1 MFNFDKKIKNIL
13 KKQKSTAQS
22 FLTTPVLKGMGGRT
36 TPLHPSRIHPPELI
50 KGGLGD
56 NKPNSMFNQKQLAM
70 GRKAEMEHTTNS
82 KIANEIAKD
91 HLTEF
96 PNYYTHL
103 ARMEKKLKKTN
114 RKDFHSQTTTPMMDY
129 PADYGVVGKT
139 IKMSPDEFIRRTQS
153 ETEQSRNMSQAEYEK
168 SFLGHDKS
176 YMDKLAQ
183 AIKSP
188 EPLVNMPYLETK
200 EGIQSEHEGRNRALA
215 ARMAGKKTIPVRVVE
230 TDRRYIQEKG
240 LRSQY
245 TRDEENKMFRDRE
258 QYWEAEG
265 EHPKE
270 PVQYS
275 YEEQVPK
282 TFPRSDVRWKDRKTV
297 PYWLLKQLNDKEQIE
312 AIELLQED
320 YKSTDLAKQYN
331 VYNPYIGKEYRSSVF
346 MTNEQMLNVL
356 KEYYNKTGKT
366 PKAKDIDEMDGVPS
380 HATYN
385 RRFGSFNNAL
395 ILAGLNINVD
405 IPTKKNVVERFEK
418 YGPVTSKKE
427 YKKEYKERP
436 ETIKKE
442 KEYYD
447 KYSQTEEYKKRHR
460 ENEEKRRQNN
470 PEYQKEYSK
479 YHKEYYIRPGVA
491 EGKLINSII
500 VSEGKRAIKETEK
513 EIVEEIIDE
522 EQVPSSLPRSDIIGQ
537 KIIPSWVEGPVKM
550 TNTESGKLM
559 FLGEPDFSADTVER
573 LSPESPGYED
583 AEDEMIEFYGYNE
596 NQANQYRKENIALS
610 NMQKRYYKDIK
621 EKIKS
626 GHIEN
631 VDDYRRVANPYS
643 RGGFKG
649 HSTIG
654 LNQNELNK
662 LGDEIVDETL
672 IPTESKLQPL
682 GHNFKE
688 TFPRI
693 AYQNL
698 MGDDDDDGVNNSL
711 DCNRYDKTKQGYI
724 HNGQAVLY
732 HGTTKDNAK
741 RIVKAGLKAQE
752 NMFGEP
758 AVFLTP
764 SFQHAVYHGTKKKY
778 VDPNVKPAVLEV
790 SVPKEETGLTDEQI
804 RDEEHP
810 LREVRIYRNVPAKN
824 IKLSRKQIKT
834 AWGDSDKDG
843 IPNVFDKP
851 KMVRAEVKKKKKLI
865 GGIGIIREKL
875 DMGGEYGTLDTVD
888 EEGTITNTAGKHLTG
903 AYWEFEPD
911 SKITLEKVKKKR
923 KDFDYLVSLKSK
935 ADADKLKK
943 EFDELYRPDMFGGK
957 NPSVSYY
964 DDKTLMIN
972 IPYSGMK
979 RYRQNDLYEA
989 AVDEKDTGRVIYN
1002 FAEAANVHLTRVKKI
1017 GITRQNENKLSKET
1031 TMEGTTDAAHRA
1043 YLVQKGLQDNM
1054 SPEEFKEY
1062 YTKHRGHLENKKK
1075 RKDFEYLVSGNEKDI
1090 NELKRDVW
1098 KDYPEAKII
1107 TTNKGTIVSF
1117 PYKFI
1122 KNMRD
1127 ELYTDYGEYVDDV
1140 GEYMKYIFT
1149 TDTKRKL
1156 EFKPIGVTKQEQ
1168 QRLDRTHN
1176 KETIKTENKNMFIN
1190 LVNAQDEKRESEK
1203 KMAEE
1208 GKKILEPHIQK
1219 IMKKHN
1225 VSKQDAELY
1234 LTLAFSKFEIKSD
1247 NDIELAVDDII
1258 KETDER
1264 RKRK

>member
-1 MFNFDKKIKNIL
+1 MFSILNAIIRKITPI
-13 KKQKSTAQS
+13 
-22 FLTTPVLKGMGGRT
+22 TT
-36 TPLHPSRIHPPELI
+36 I
-50 KGGLGD
+50 
-56 NKPNSMFNQKQLAM
+56 
-70 GRKAEMEHTTNS
+70 
-82 KIANEIAKD
+82 
-91 HLTEF
+91 
-96 PNYYTHL
+96 
-103 ARMEKKLKKTN
+103 KKTIPIKLN
-114 RKDFHSQTTTPMMDY
+114 PSPLFILGVPTGVQPDQIEELDYEKTKQEAFREEHEGDSYDYAESINPGKRSRNTDKFGNANKLRRAEFHSQTTTPMMDY

-139 IKMSPDEFIRRTQS
+139 VKMSPQKFLRYTQS
-153 ETEQSRNMSQAEYEK
+153 ETGETRAMDTNEYEK
-168 SFLGHDKS
+168 SFMGHDKS
-176 YMDKLAQ
+176 YMEELAT
-183 AIKSP
+183 AVKGP
-188 EPLVNMPYLETK
+188 GLTVPLPYIET
-200 EGIQSEHEGRNRALA
+200 ERGVPAGHEGRHRALA
-215 ARMAGKKTIPVRVVE
+215 ARMAGKQTIPVRVVE
-230 TDRRYIQEKG
+230 TDRGYIQEKG

-245 TRDEENKMFRDRE
+245 TRDEENAMFEKRE
-258 QYWEAEG
+258 AHWDKTG
-265 EHPKE
+265 EKLKE
-270 PVQYS
+270 PVEYG
-275 YEEQVPK
+275 EGKLPRHDTTKTIPHWLLEKLNDEEREQVEK
-282 TFPRSDVRWKDRKTV
+282 
-297 PYWLLKQLNDKEQIE
+297 
-312 AIELLQED
+312 ELLTGKANVGEI
-320 YKSTDLAKQYN
+320 AERYN
-331 VYNPYIGKEYRSSVF
+331 IPHPSSGPNSPYVF
-346 MTNEQMLNVL
+346 MTNEQMLEEL
-356 KEYYNKTGKT
+356 KNIHHEQGGRIV
-366 PKAKDIDEMDGVPS
+366 AKDLNKYPTVPS
-380 HATYN
+380 PSTYN
-385 RRFGSFNNAL
+385 RRFGSFNKAL
-395 ILAGLNINVD
+395 TAAGLPINEAEPLIRTLQEKTTDGRLQTEHEVD
-405 IPTKKNVVERFEK
+405 VSRNYTEARLQ
-418 YGPVTSKKE
+418 TKKE
-427 YKKEYKERP
+427 YLQTERGYQLAREASRRYEASP
-436 ETIKKE
+436 QGKASRHRKHT
-442 KEYYD
+442 
-447 KYSQTEEYKKRHR
+447 TEEYRVRKL
-460 ENEEKRRQNN
+460 Q
-470 PEYQKEYSK
+470 K
-479 YHKEYYIRPGVA
+479 YHDNKDPSIKSYKPKPHILERA
-491 EGKLINSII
+491 ERIN
-500 VSEGKRAIKETEK
+500 K
-513 EIVEEIIDE
+513 
-522 EQVPSSLPRSDIIGQ
+522 
-537 KIIPSWVEGPVKM
+537 
-550 TNTESGKLM
+550 KLM
-559 FLGEPDFSADTVER
+559 SDNDG
-573 LSPESPGYED
+573 
-583 AEDEMIEFYGYNE
+583 
-596 NQANQYRKENIALS
+596 
-610 NMQKRYYKDIK
+610 
-621 EKIKS
+621 
-626 GHIEN
+626 
-631 VDDYRRVANPYS
+631 
-643 RGGFKG
+643 
-649 HSTIG
+649 
-654 LNQNELNK
+654 
-662 LGDEIVDETL
+662 
-672 IPTESKLQPL
+672 
-682 GHNFKE
+682 
-688 TFPRI
+688 
-693 AYQNL
+693 
-698 MGDDDDDGVNNSL
+698 DGVNNTL
-711 DCNRYDKTKQGYI
+711 DCDPNNPNKQGYI